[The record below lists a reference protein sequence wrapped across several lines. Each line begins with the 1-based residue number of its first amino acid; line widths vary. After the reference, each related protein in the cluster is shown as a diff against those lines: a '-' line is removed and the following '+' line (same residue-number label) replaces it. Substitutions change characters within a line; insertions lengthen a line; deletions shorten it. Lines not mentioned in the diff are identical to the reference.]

1 MFSGKDDYANHPYA
15 DFYYLHYLQKIYGDL
30 AITTSSSNKDVIS
43 YATKYSATDD
53 VALVVVNKGDSDQML
68 TVSLP
73 AIGVGQKYYIYSFSG
88 GTDSDYSKDVYING
102 RGPNIFHRGPFEE
115 LSDLKAWAYTVDDQI
130 KFASPAKSVQMIMIE
145 GGTKTIIADS
155 SDITNIESES
165 SSSFRLDQN
174 YPNPLSSTTIINYQL
189 PVESFVT
196 LKVFDINQRLISTLV
211 NTKQKA
217 GKKSVEF
224 NASSLPKGVYFYRI
238 DAGKFSDAK
247 KLIIVK

>member
-1 MFSGKDDYANHPYA
+1 
-15 DFYYLHYLQKIYGDL
+15 
-30 AITTSSSNKDVIS
+30 
-43 YATKYSATDD
+43 
-53 VALVVVNKGDSDQML
+53 ML